1 MVQWKQLVL
10 TLTVHLKKK
19 NPKKT
24 NQQNKNPKKQKGII
38 ISTGN
43 KMTAGNQIL

>member
-19 NPKKT
+19 PQKT
-24 NQQNKNPKKQKGII
+24 NQQNKNPKKKKGII